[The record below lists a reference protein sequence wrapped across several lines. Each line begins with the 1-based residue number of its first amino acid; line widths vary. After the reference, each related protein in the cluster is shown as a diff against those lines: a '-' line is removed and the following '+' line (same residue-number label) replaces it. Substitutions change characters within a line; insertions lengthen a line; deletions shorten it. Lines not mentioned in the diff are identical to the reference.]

1 MNQAQEIAEQTA
13 ALRPYFDRL
22 QKRAFTVGG
31 IGLVILAI
39 SAFVDPQQFFRSY
52 LLGFLFCMGL
62 PMGSLAILM
71 LHHLAGGT
79 WGFAIRRLLEAAAR
93 TAPLVLIFFIP
104 VLLGMHELYE
114 WSHPEAVARDP
125 VLLQKSG
132 YLNVPFFLVRAAI
145 YFAIWLTLSFLLN
158 KWSLQQDATINT
170 APTRRM
176 QKISGPGI
184 ILFMLTMTLA
194 SVDWI
199 MSLEPHWFSTIY
211 GLIFIIGQ
219 GLLTWTFM
227 TIVAVQLSEK
237 KPLSG
242 LLTNQRLRDLGTLT
256 LAFVLLWTYTSFSQL
271 LIIWSANLPEEITWY
286 MTRLHGGWRYLG
298 VLLMLFHFA
307 VPFLL
312 LVSSQIKAKTRAL
325 TAIASGLIVM
335 RLVDLY
341 WITAPAMHH
350 SGLEPHVLDL
360 VAPLALGGIF
370 VGAFF
375 WQLKNRSLIA
385 LNDPRFPDLIG
396 KDSGPHHG

>member
-1 MNQAQEIAEQTA
+1 MNREIAEQTA
-13 ALRPYFDRL
+13 ELRPYFDRL
-22 QKRAFTVGG
+22 QKRAFTLGAL
-31 IGLVILAI
+31 GLVVLAI
-39 SAFVDPQQFFRSY
+39 SAFVDPHQFFRSY

-79 WGFAIRRLLEAAAR
+79 WGFAIRRLLEAASR
-93 TAPLVLIFFIP
+93 TAPLVLVFFIP

-114 WSHPEAVARDP
+114 WTHAEAVAKDP
-125 VLLQKSG
+125 ILMQKSG
-132 YLNVPFFLVRAAI
+132 YLNLPFFLARAAI
-145 YFAIWLTLSFLLN
+145 YFAIWLTLSYLLN
-158 KWSLQQDATINT
+158 KWSLLQDSTTDT

-176 QKISGPGI
+176 QVISGPGI

-227 TIVAVQLSEK
+227 TLVAVRLHEK
-237 KPLSG
+237 KPLDG
-242 LLTNQRLRDLGTLT
+242 LITNQRLRDLGTLT
-256 LAFVLLWTYTSFSQL
+256 LAFVLLWSYTSFSQL

-286 MTRLHGGWRYLG
+286 MTRLHGGWRVLG

-312 LVSSQIKAKTRAL
+312 LISSQIKAKVRAL

-335 RLVDLY
+335 RLIDLY

-350 SGLEPHVLDL
+350 SGLEPHILDL

-375 WQLKNRSLIA
+375 WQLKNRNLIA
-385 LNDPRFPDLIG
+385 LNDPRFTDLLD
-396 KDSGPHHG
+396 KDHGSHHG

>member
-1 MNQAQEIAEQTA
+1 MNREIAEQTA
-13 ALRPYFDRL
+13 QLRPYFDRL

-79 WGFAIRRLLEAAAR
+79 WGYAIRRLLEAASR
-93 TAPLVLIFFIP
+93 TAPLVLVFFIP

-114 WSHPEAVARDP
+114 WTHAEAVAKDP

-132 YLNVPFFLVRAAI
+132 YLNLPFFLVRAAI
-145 YFAIWLTLSFLLN
+145 YFAIWLTLSHLLN
-158 KWSLQQDATINT
+158 KWSLQQDATTDT

-176 QKISGPGI
+176 QVISGPGI

-194 SVDWI
+194 SVDWV

-219 GLLTWTFM
+219 GLLTWTFI
-227 TIVAVQLSEK
+227 TIVAVPLSEK
-237 KPLSG
+237 KPLSAV
-242 LLTNQRLRDLGTLT
+242 LTNQRLRDLGTLT

-286 MTRLHGGWRYLG
+286 MTRLHGGWRILG
-298 VLLMLFHFA
+298 VLLMLFHFG

-312 LVSSQIKAKTRAL
+312 LISSQIKAKVRAL

-335 RLVDLY
+335 RLIDLY
-341 WITAPAMHH
+341 WITAPAMHL
-350 SGLEPHVLDL
+350 SGLEPHILDL

-375 WQLKNRSLIA
+375 WQLKNRNLIA

-396 KDSGPHHG
+396 KDHGPHHG

>member
-1 MNQAQEIAEQTA
+1 MNQEIAQQTA
-13 ALRPYFDRL
+13 ELRPYFDRI
-22 QKRAFTVGG
+22 QKRAFAVGG

-39 SAFVDPQQFFRSY
+39 GAFVDPHQFFRSY
-52 LLGFLFCMGL
+52 LLGFIFCMGL
-62 PMGSLAILM
+62 PMGSLGILM

-79 WGFAIRRLLEAAAR
+79 WGYAIRRLLEAASR
-93 TAPLVLIFFIP
+93 TVPLVLVFFIP
-104 VLLGMHELYE
+104 VLLGSHELYE
-114 WSHPEAVARDP
+114 WTHADAVAKDP
-125 VLLQKSG
+125 VLLQKSV
-132 YLNVPFFLVRAAI
+132 YLNMPFFLVRAAI
-145 YFAIWLTLSFLLN
+145 YFAIWITLSFCLN
-158 KWSLQQDATINT
+158 KWSLEQDQTT
-170 APTRRM
+170 DSRPTRRM
-176 QKISGPGI
+176 QVISGPGI

-194 SVDWI
+194 AIDWV
-199 MSLEPHWFSTIY
+199 MSLEPHWFSTIF
-211 GLIFIIGQ
+211 GVIFIVGQ

-227 TIVAVQLSEK
+227 TIVAVRLHVR
-237 KPLSG
+237 KPLSAVI
-242 LLTNQRLRDLGTLT
+242 TNQRLRDLGTLT

-286 MTRLHGGWRYLG
+286 MTRLHGGWRILG
-298 VLLMLFHFA
+298 VLLMIFHFG

-312 LVSSQIKAKTRAL
+312 LISSQIKSKVKAL

-350 SGLEPHVLDL
+350 SGLEPHILDL
-360 VAPLALGGIF
+360 VAPVALGGIF

-396 KDSGPHHG
+396 KDHGHHHG

>member
-1 MNQAQEIAEQTA
+1 MNREIAEQTA

-39 SAFVDPQQFFRSY
+39 AAVVDPPQFFRSY

-62 PMGSLAILM
+62 PMGSLGILM

-93 TAPLVLIFFIP
+93 TAPLVLVFFIP

-114 WSHPEAVARDP
+114 WTHADVVAKDP
-125 VLLQKSG
+125 VLIQKSG
-132 YLNVPFFLVRAAI
+132 YLNLPFFLFRSAG
-145 YFAIWLTLSFLLN
+145 YFAIWLTLSYLLN
-158 KWSLQQDATINT
+158 KWSAQQDQTTNT

-176 QKISGPGI
+176 QLLSGPGI
-184 ILFMLTMTLA
+184 ILFMLSMTLA
-194 SVDWI
+194 SVDWV

-227 TIVAVQLSEK
+227 TIVAVRLSEK
-237 KPLSG
+237 KPLSA
-242 LLTNQRLRDLGTLT
+242 LITNQRLRDLGTLT

-286 MTRLHGGWRYLG
+286 MTRLHGGWRILG
-298 VLLMLFHFA
+298 VLLMLFHFG

-312 LVSSQIKAKTRAL
+312 LISSQIKAKVRAL

-350 SGLEPHVLDL
+350 SGLQPHILDL

-375 WQLKNRSLIA
+375 WQLKNRNLVA

-396 KDSGPHHG
+396 KDHGPHHG

>member
-1 MNQAQEIAEQTA
+1 MNREIAEQTA
-13 ALRPYFDRL
+13 ELRPYFDRL
-22 QKRAFTVGG
+22 QRRAFTVGG
-31 IGLVILAI
+31 LGLVVLTI
-39 SAFVDPQQFFRSY
+39 SAFVDPHQFFRSY

-79 WGFAIRRLLEAAAR
+79 WGYAIRRLLEAAAR
-93 TAPLVLIFFIP
+93 TAPLVLVFFIP

-114 WSHPEAVARDP
+114 WTHAEAVAVDP

-132 YLNVPFFLVRAAI
+132 YLNTPFFLVRAAL
-145 YFAIWLTLSFLLN
+145 YFAIWLTLSYLLN
-158 KWSLQQDATINT
+158 KWSLQQDSTTDT

-176 QKISGPGI
+176 QVISGPGI

-194 SVDWI
+194 SVDWV

-211 GLIFIIGQ
+211 GLIFIVGQ

-227 TIVAVQLSEK
+227 TIVAVRLHEK

-242 LLTNQRLRDLGTLT
+242 VITNQRLRDLGTLT
-256 LAFVLLWTYTSFSQL
+256 LAFVLLWSYTSFSQL

-286 MTRLHGGWRYLG
+286 MTRLHGGWRILG
-298 VLLMLFHFA
+298 VLLMLFHFG

-312 LVSSQIKAKTRAL
+312 LISSQIKAKVRAL

-350 SGLEPHVLDL
+350 TGLEPHVLDL
-360 VAPLALGGIF
+360 VAPIALGGIF

-375 WQLKNRSLIA
+375 WQLKSRSLVA
-385 LNDPRFPDLIG
+385 LNDPRFPDLLG
-396 KDSGPHHG
+396 KDHGPHHG